1 MADIKYLVVVDA
13 QGAVKSIKDFEGAI
27 DGAGDAS
34 AKAEPKHQSLWKQVA
49 LGEIAYNAVRKAASF
64 LVDQG
69 KDCVKD
75 AEDQEQ
81 ADKDLSAA
89 LEQTGRSV
97 DGNLQHYLDFAKA
110 QQLVTKYRDE
120 EIEGAQS
127 LLLQYLN
134 LDQNGIDK
142 AMKGTMGLASVMKLD
157 LQGAAMMVTRAIN
170 NDADSIGRMKIHVDE
185 SLPPMQKQAAILDQ
199 LEKLYGR
206 STSEVDTFGGRV
218 GLLTKALGEAKET
231 IGGVVVNN
239 EALNKVIKECTGYIN
254 DLNTSGKLDEWA
266 RGVAGAFVGVGKVV
280 ALSVEGIVLTWD
292 QAESVL
298 FAGMA
303 QAIQNIKPILMSMYA
318 VMAAAPF
325 GAMKKGAA
333 ELGGV
338 ITDLTTIQKSYVDSS
353 DSLNEKTLDVHTTFD
368 GFIKILDDAEAAFKT
383 TGTAAQTGGGG
394 VKGFG
399 KDAGDA
405 AKQLEA
411 LKKDLGFTFTTDVE
425 ARIARID
432 QALKLYGKSMPYSDV
447 QKLRMEQAKLTDE
460 LMTGGLGWDWVT
472 QAEQKNIA
480 VIPLH
485 ANLLETQIGRM
496 WYLNAALKAVGV
508 TAADPKD
515 MKQWESNVQGAIQN
529 IFNALN
535 GLMSGMSQINANA
548 LQTTLDNLQTEYD
561 ARVAYIKATI
571 TDADTQ
577 SYAIA
582 ELDKEYAA
590 KKTKIKRDAAV
601 KEKELAIAEAISGV
615 AQAIIAAWKLPPPF
629 NIIAAAAAAAM
640 GAMEVAVIESQ
651 PIPLAGG
658 AVFKQPTEFMTT
670 GGTRYQAGET
680 GVEIMA
686 TESMIRRIVREETGG
701 AGAAAGTRAGASAGG
716 RPTTLTIPI
725 YLGTK
730 KIGEEVLSI
739 VQGGID
745 LNKLEIRSRN
755 IRPN

>member
-1 MADIKYLVVVDA
+1 
-13 QGAVKSIKDFEGAI
+13 
-27 DGAGDAS
+27 
-34 AKAEPKHQSLWKQVA
+34 
-49 LGEIAYNAVRKAASF
+49 
-64 LVDQG
+64 VDQG

-170 NDADSIGRMKIHVDE
+170 NDADSIARMKLHIDE
-185 SLPPMQKQAAILDQ
+185 SLPPQEKQAAILDQ
-199 LEKLYGR
+199 LAKLYGR
-206 STSEVDTFGGRV
+206 STEEVDTFKGRV
-218 GLLTKALGEAKET
+218 GLLDKAFGEAKET

-266 RGVAGAFVGVGKVV
+266 RGVAGAFVGVGKVAV
-280 ALSVEGIVLTWD
+280 MSVEGILLTWNTGKAALLEGAALVTSMVTKVILPLAGAIATAGNVMRGAWNPVVD
-292 QAESVL
+292 FSKTISDLTVIEKGFSDSAAES
-298 FAGMA
+298 A
-303 QAIQNIKPILMSMYA
+303 NK
-318 VMAAAPF
+318 
-325 GAMKKGAA
+325 
-333 ELGGV
+333 
-338 ITDLTTIQKSYVDSS
+338 
-353 DSLNEKTLDVHTTFD
+353 NLDVMTTFE
-368 GFIKILDDAEAAFKT
+368 GLNKILDDAQAAFKT
-383 TGTAAQTGGGG
+383 AGTAAQTGGGG

-405 AKQLEA
+405 SKALAA
-411 LKKDLGFTFTTDVE
+411 LKKDLGFTFTSDIE
-425 ARIARID
+425 ARIKSID
-432 QALKLYGKSMPYSDV
+432 LALKTYGKSMPYSDV
-447 QKLRMEQAKLTDE
+447 QKLRTEQAKLTDE
-460 LMTGGLGWDWVT
+460 LMTGGLAWQFLT
-472 QAEQKNIA
+472 QEEQKTIPVIA
-480 VIPLH
+480 QQ
-485 ANLLETQIGRM
+485 ANLMETQIGRM
-496 WYLNAALKAVGV
+496 RDLSAALKAVGV

-716 RPTTLTIPI
+716 RPITLTIPI